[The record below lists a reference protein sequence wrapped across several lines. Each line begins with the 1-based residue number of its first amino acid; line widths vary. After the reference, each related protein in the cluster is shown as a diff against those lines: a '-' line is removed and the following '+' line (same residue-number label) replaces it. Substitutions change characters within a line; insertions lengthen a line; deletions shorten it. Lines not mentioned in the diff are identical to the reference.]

1 MNHTTHWLHLLQKL
15 SDTYIYTAEI
25 STVEFSPCVWVLVW
39 PSNPPFNPQ
48 FQCFIPN
55 PPRIWT
61 NSWVTSILLHLF
73 RKEPERN
80 LVLISSSSPSDL
92 TPTKRRPLKEGGCIR
107 LEWTS
112 NHQCTSLGWG
122 RSSCFGDELKTHPL
136 HLPRDFSAPFSAPKF
151 SPPTYFPPPPTSLT
165 SFPAHSISRAQESS
179 QAWIAESFNETWD
192 TRLEGGGEFN
202 VEGMWRGESKKSASS
217 QM

>member
-1 MNHTTHWLHLLQKL
+1 VFPNAFLKMFPIAPVFYIIRFVQISTPMYVNWKGEINGVQLFLFRNWGPKRCFHWGHCSKFFANEPINMAPLKKKVKSCEATHDLINMNHTTHGLHQLQKL

-92 TPTKRRPLKEGGCIR
+92 TPTKRRDP
-107 LEWTS
+107 
-112 NHQCTSLGWG
+112 
-122 RSSCFGDELKTHPL
+122 
-136 HLPRDFSAPFSAPKF
+136 
-151 SPPTYFPPPPTSLT
+151 
-165 SFPAHSISRAQESS
+165 
-179 QAWIAESFNETWD
+179 
-192 TRLEGGGEFN
+192 
-202 VEGMWRGESKKSASS
+202 
-217 QM
+217 